1 MYSNI
6 FEALVSC
13 PLTAR
18 KSKRWMYFKAMLVV
32 CYFLSLIPIFHCKL
46 IFKPSR
52 YWVFKD
58 SNLDAYTMY
67 MGCAIKI
74 IISIKLITIAGK
86 VNWLTSCKVSVHTC
100 FAVHFHNDFLLA
112 ILAKCQALGSTPG
125 GLMILMVTNA
135 IIIMMMIIMIMIMMI
150 VIVIV
155 IIINIFIHYKIEITY
170 LLLHIWNH
178 K

>member
-1 MYSNI
+1 MGWDANSLCARMLHLLHEFVRDLYS
-6 FEALVSC
+6 V
-13 PLTAR
+13 T
-18 KSKRWMYFKAMLVV
+18 V
-32 CYFLSLIPIFHCKL
+32 FLPTS
-46 IFKPSR
+46 
-52 YWVFKD
+52 
-58 SNLDAYTMY
+58 SNT
-67 MGCAIKI
+67 
-74 IISIKLITIAGK
+74 AGK

-155 IIINIFIHYKIEITY
+155 VIINIFIHYKIEITY
-170 LLLHIWNH
+170 LLLHI
-178 K
+178 